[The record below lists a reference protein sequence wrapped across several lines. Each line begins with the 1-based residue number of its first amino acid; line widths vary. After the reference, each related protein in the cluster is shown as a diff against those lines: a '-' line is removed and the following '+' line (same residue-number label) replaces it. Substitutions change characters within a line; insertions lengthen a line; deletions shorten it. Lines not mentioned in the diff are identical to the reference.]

1 VHHQKK
7 VRIDEKY
14 IEGFLFDLGII
25 VLGNKNDVEFT
36 FATNLGNENAFI
48 LFQFLVI

>member
-1 VHHQKK
+1 MHQQKK

-14 IEGFLFDLGII
+14 IEGYLFDLGII

-36 FATNLGNENAFI
+36 FATNPDNENLFI